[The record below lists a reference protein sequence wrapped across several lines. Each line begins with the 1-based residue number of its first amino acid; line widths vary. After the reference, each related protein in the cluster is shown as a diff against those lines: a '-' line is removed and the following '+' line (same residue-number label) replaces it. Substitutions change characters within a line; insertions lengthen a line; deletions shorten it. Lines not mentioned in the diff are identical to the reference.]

1 MAGDSSGRTRSVSRI
16 GNGIPR
22 LRRSSR
28 PRKIH
33 APDTRTQTF
42 DVAEVP
48 VYKNARILLETTPVS
63 SATRK
68 FGPIIFMP
76 GQAHDDLERC
86 VLLVVHLAIPIP
98 GIRFKSEQPN
108 LMNKNFSA

>member
-1 MAGDSSGRTRSVSRI
+1 
-16 GNGIPR
+16 
-22 LRRSSR
+22 
-28 PRKIH
+28 
-33 APDTRTQTF
+33 
-42 DVAEVP
+42 
-48 VYKNARILLETTPVS
+48 
-63 SATRK
+63 
-68 FGPIIFMP
+68 MP